1 MKADYIEFKKQR
13 ELGDIL
19 TDTFAFLRSEF
30 KPFFTTFFKIVG
42 P

>member
-30 KPFFTTFFKIVG
+30 KRFLRL
-42 P
+42 